1 MQSDMFCVK
10 FLLKRFLI
18 TWLHVV
24 GHMTEL
30 QTAILQKRWN
40 KSTDVKP
47 AAPNQGELRRLHA
60 STEPQLSTANAFW
73 GHLTS
78 CCTTP
83 KTPA

>member
-1 MQSDMFCVK
+1 MFCVR

-18 TWLHVV
+18 VV
-24 GHMTEL
+24 GHMTEP

-60 STEPQLSTANAFW
+60 STELQLSTANAFL
-73 GHLTS
+73 GHLTPCS
-78 CCTTP
+78 TTP
-83 KTPA
+83 KTPASAP